1 MKLITLILGCWLS
14 MTVQASEA
22 TPQEEQIARHWL
34 QLVDQGDYLHS
45 WEETD
50 HKFQQRINARDWVSI
65 VEYARD
71 PLGKPVSRKLIQ
83 AQRHSTSSN
92 EQFVKLDFKTDFENR
107 HIATERITLH
117 QRDGNWQISKYLIH

>member
-14 MTVQASEA
+14 IAVQAGEA
-22 TPQEEQIARHWL
+22 TAQEEQIARHWL
-34 QLVDQGDYLHS
+34 ELVDQGDYLHS

-50 HKFQQRINARDWVSI
+50 RKFQQRINARDWVSI

-71 PLGKPVSRKLIQ
+71 PLGHPASRKLIQ
-83 AQRHSTSSN
+83 VQRNNAGNN

-107 HIATERITLH
+107 HVATERITLH
-117 QRDGNWQISKYLIH
+117 QRDGNWQISNYLIH